1 MSAISEK
8 YQQLGASNGF
18 LGQPLGLETPCP
30 DGAGRFRHYK
40 GGSIYWQSTTNAHE
54 VHGTIKNRWAQMG
67 WEKSLL
73 GYPVTDATKTP
84 DGIGRFN
91 HFQHGSLYWKPSISA
106 HEVHGLIK
114 QLWANGGWETN
125 PQLGYPI
132 SDELPASNGS
142 GNRYGDFENGVLYW
156 KSGAT
161 KAAPLFKLALTDT
174 SRTAA
179 EVLVAIRKIMDPLLI
194 RKFDG
199 HQTYFK
205 QFPIFFGA
213 ENLGGFPIP
222 PEAFKPV
229 TDYSF
234 NGTSVRN
241 RLYKLRTVL
250 GVEVNGSADIVVT
263 LDFRIEIFY
272 DKATHTVKA
281 SPRSWWTHV
290 HVPFPTSCGASAE
303 EIIKKLEAKVNPE
316 INKIHDVA
324 TTPPGINVLSVKVM
338 PNGDL
343 NIYVEP
349 LF

>member
-8 YQQLGASNGF
+8 YQQLGGGNGF
-18 LGQPLGLETPCP
+18 LGQPFGLETACP

-40 GGSIYWQSTTNAHE
+40 GGSIYWHPTTNAHE
-54 VHGTIKNRWAQMG
+54 VHGTIINRWGQMG
-67 WEKSLL
+67 WEKSVL
-73 GYPVTDATKTP
+73 GYPITDETKTP
-84 DGIGRFN
+84 DGVGKFS
-91 HFQHGSLYWKPSISA
+91 HFQHGSFYWKPSISA
-106 HEVHGLIK
+106 HEVHGAIR
-114 QLWANGGWETN
+114 QLWANSGWETN
-125 PQLGYPI
+125 AQLGYPI
-132 SDELPASNGS
+132 SDELPAANGS
-142 GNRYGDFENGVLYW
+142 PNRYGDFENGVLYW

-161 KAAPLFKLALTDT
+161 KALTLSKLTLNNA

-179 EVLVAIRKIMDPLLI
+179 EVLAAIRGIMDPLLI
-194 RKFDG
+194 REFDG

-205 QFPIFFGA
+205 LLPVLAGP
-213 ENLGGFPIP
+213 EHLGGSLNPA
-222 PEAFKPV
+222 EVVKPV

-234 NGTSVRN
+234 DGARVHN
-241 RLYKLRTVL
+241 RFYKLRTVI

-303 EIIKKLEAKVNPE
+303 EIIGMLKDEVNPE

-324 TTPPGINVLSVKVM
+324 TVPPGINVLSMKVM

-343 NIYVEP
+343 NTYIEP
-349 LF
+349 LG